1 MVELGIA
8 LLTLTVLEIVL
19 GIDNIIFIAIITDKL
34 PIEQQAKVRRL
45 GLALAMIMRIGLLL
59 MISWLAHLTD
69 PLFSVFDHS
78 FSGRDLVLLIG
89 GLFLLVKAT
98 LEIHSTVEG
107 AHGHKDAKA
116 NGKPVSVFSVITQV
130 VLLDVVFSLDS
141 VITAIGM
148 VDNLTIMI
156 TAVMISVGVMMVFA
170 NSISKFILENPTL
183 KMLALSFLIL
193 VAVVLIADGFGQHVQ
208 KGYIYFAIAF
218 SLGVEFLNIRMRK
231 KQVNA

>member
-1 MVELGIA
+1 
-8 LLTLTVLEIVL
+8 
-19 GIDNIIFIAIITDKL
+19 
-34 PIEQQAKVRRL
+34 
-45 GLALAMIMRIGLLL
+45 

-78 FSGRDLVLLIG
+78 FSGRDLVLLTG

-107 AHGHKDAKA
+107 AHGQHGS
-116 NGKPVSVFSVITQV
+116 NGSGKQVSVFSVITQV

-141 VITAIGM
+141 VITAVGM
-148 VDNLTIMI
+148 VDNLTVMI
-156 TAVMISVGVMMVFA
+156 AAVLISVGVMMVFA

-193 VAVVLIADGFGQHVQ
+193 VAVVLVADGLGRHIE
-208 KGYIYFAIAF
+208 KAYIYFAIAF

-231 KQVNA
+231 KQVIA

>member
-34 PIEQQAKVRRL
+34 PKEQQAKVRRL

-78 FSGRDLVLLIG
+78 FSGRDLVLLTG

-107 AHGHKDAKA
+107 AHGQHGSNG
-116 NGKPVSVFSVITQV
+116 NGKQVSVFSVITQV

-141 VITAIGM
+141 VITAVGM
-148 VDNLTIMI
+148 VDNLTVMI
-156 TAVMISVGVMMVFA
+156 AAVLISVGVMMVFA

-193 VAVVLIADGFGQHVQ
+193 VAVVLVADGLGRHIE
-208 KGYIYFAIAF
+208 KAYIYFAIAY
-218 SLGVEFLNIRMRK
+218 SMGVEFLNIRMRK
-231 KQVNA
+231 KQVSA

>member
-34 PIEQQAKVRRL
+34 PKEQQAKVRRL

-78 FSGRDLVLLIG
+78 FSGRDLVLLTG

-107 AHGHKDAKA
+107 AHGQHGS
-116 NGKPVSVFSVITQV
+116 NGSGKQVSVFSVITQV

-141 VITAIGM
+141 VITAVGM
-148 VDNLTIMI
+148 VDNLTVMI
-156 TAVMISVGVMMVFA
+156 AAVLISVGVMMVFA

-193 VAVVLIADGFGQHVQ
+193 VAVVLVADGLGRHIE
-208 KGYIYFAIAF
+208 KAYIYFAIAF

-231 KQVNA
+231 KQVIA